1 MNTYHYTECG
11 LQNVYISG
19 LEPTVDEDGDDVI
32 EIPFINVLHTAIAHG
47 IVKHAKGISGSELRF
62 LRSEVG
68 LTQAELALLVH
79 ADKQTIGRWE
89 RGEWPIDSTA
99 ETVIRRLAIEKLLI
113 PYDQGIEVLARSS
126 VQTAETQPININAT
140 GQGYTLEAA

>member
-1 MNTYHYTECG
+1 MSTYHYTECG
-11 LQNVYISG
+11 LQNVYIAG
-19 LEPTVDEDGDDVI
+19 LAPAMDEDGDEVI
-32 EIPFINVLHTAIAHG
+32 EIPFINGLHTAIAHG

-62 LRSEVG
+62 LRSEIG